1 MNQEELCGN
10 TLRHWSRVAEPRA
23 DYGGGE
29 LLDRIGEEVV
39 REAVISV
46 LSGGNV
52 RSLTENLTR
61 QRLTLANAALFVSFL
76 RSHSEISEAKGKFLQ
91 VVRAGLKT
99 AKTPEQKQFL
109 QWCVGLTQKG
119 IQNILRSDNTL
130 ALDEYL
136 QNLEDSLAQAA
147 RQCGISHGEVR
158 GVLELD
164 GKNHAIDWPFLLHL
178 FVAIGSQTL
187 TIRGSEKSKYGK
199 LFEKLI
205 LGSALTLLG
214 FTRVDKD
221 DTTATSNAFWL
232 SSRGEKRES
241 DATLLYRPG
250 VGVKFDIG
258 FIGPGNTEISLDK
271 VSRFEKQIEHGEEQ
285 YSMSTIVLV
294 DRIGKGS
301 RIDEAARNIGGTIVQ
316 MSMTHWLREVALVLE
331 EKIAF
336 KHPICSMSSERSL
349 QFIRDEMRR
358 VDLRAII
365 G

>member
-1 MNQEELCGN
+1 MNYQDLCGKA
-10 TLRHWSRVAEPRA
+10 LSHWSRVAEPRA
-23 DYGGGE
+23 NYGGAE

-76 RSHSEISEAKGKFLQ
+76 QSHSEISDAKGRFLHA
-91 VVRAGLKT
+91 VRAGLKT
-99 AKTPEQKQFL
+99 AKTPEQRQFL

-136 QNLEDSLAQAA
+136 ENLEDSLAQAA
-147 RQCGISHGEVR
+147 KQCGVSHGEVR
-158 GVLELD
+158 GVLEL
-164 GKNHAIDWPFLLHL
+164 GAKSHVVDWPFLLHL

-214 FTRVDKD
+214 FKRVDEK
-221 DTTATSNAFWL
+221 DTTATSNVFWL
-232 SSRGEKRES
+232 SSRGQKRES
-241 DATLLYRPG
+241 DATVLYRPG

-271 VSRFEKQIEHGEEQ
+271 VSRFEKQIEHGEER

-294 DRIGKGS
+294 DRIGEGS
-301 RIDEAARNIGGTIVQ
+301 RIDEAARSIGGTIVQ
-316 MSMTHWLREVALVLE
+316 MSMTHWVREVAIELVK
-331 EKIAF
+331 KIRF
-336 KHPICSMSSERSL
+336 EHPICNMNDAQSL
-349 QFIRDEMRR
+349 RFIRQEMRTI
-358 VDLRAII
+358 DLKGII
-365 G
+365 D